1 MVAVNRPSIT
11 PRKSTRHPAVID
23 TLGAAPTTTATP
35 GRRSTTASPGGR
47 ADLTAPAQHPTPP
60 KRARKVALRGG
71 KKIAVAAAVAIAAA
85 GAVGWSVLQPDES
98 ATTTPAAPSAAA
110 LVELVTPAPTQTP
123 EAAQSPTAASDVGDE
138 CRTDRGDQKSGEG
151 VIAAFEHAYYVTRS
165 GQAARALAAPDSPLP
180 APEKIQAG
188 IDTVP
193 IGTNYCLRT
202 ITISGGHYSVVLSE
216 MRPGQPATQFT
227 QTITTKQIDGRWF
240 VDVIT

>member
-1 MVAVNRPSIT
+1 MAVNRPSIT

-35 GRRSTTASPGGR
+35 GRRSTASAGGR

-71 KKIAVAAAVAIAAA
+71 KKTVVGAVAIAAA

-98 ATTTPAAPSAAA
+98 APTTPAAPSAAA
-110 LVELVTPAPTQTP
+110 LDELVTPTPTQAP
-123 EAAQSPTAASDVGDE
+123 EATQSPTAASNVGDA

>member
-1 MVAVNRPSIT
+1 MAVNRPSIT

-23 TLGAAPTTTATP
+23 TLGAALTTTATP
-35 GRRSTTASPGGR
+35 GRRNTTASPGGR

-60 KRARKVALRGG
+60 KRARTVALRGG
-71 KKIAVAAAVAIAAA
+71 KKTAVAAAVAIAAS
-85 GAVGWSVLQPDES
+85 GAVGWSVLQPDKS
-98 ATTTPAAPSAAA
+98 ATTTPAAPSA
-110 LVELVTPAPTQTP
+110 
-123 EAAQSPTAASDVGDE
+123 AAQSPTAASDVGDE